1 MQPLITD
8 FLEYLQKERR
18 MSPHTVAAYD
28 HDLACFRTY
37 VLDHL
42 ELTSVE
48 DIDHH
53 DIRSWVISTLEDDGL
68 LPRTVNRRLSCLRSF
83 YRHLMSTGKV
93 VRNPMLKVTAL
104 KTRKALPLFME
115 QHQMDRLLD
124 DIHFGEGFPGLRDRL
139 IIELL
144 YNTGMRRAELIG
156 LRLADVDIY
165 NGQLKVL
172 GKRDKE
178 RIIPFSSSMS
188 ALLNTYMSQREEL
201 EPASGMGKL
210 DHLLI
215 KDDGSV
221 MTEGFVYQ
229 KVNKYLRLVTTVG
242 KKSPHVLRHTFATHM
257 LNNGADINAVKEL
270 LGHANLSATQV
281 YTHNTIEKLTRIHK
295 QAHPRA

>member
-1 MQPLITD
+1 MQALITD

-18 MSPHTVAAYD
+18 MSPHTVAAYA
-28 HDLACFRTY
+28 HDLRKFSLY
-37 VLDHL
+37 MEEQL
-42 ELTSVE
+42 ELVRLE
-48 DIDHH
+48 DIDHC
-53 DIRSWVISTLEDDGL
+53 DIRSWIISTLEDDGL
-68 LPRTVNRRLSCLRSF
+68 LQRSVNRRLSCLRSF
-83 YRHLMSTGKV
+83 YRHLMRTERIA
-93 VRNPMLKVTAL
+93 RNPMLKVTAL

-124 DIHFGEGFPGLRDRL
+124 DMDFGEGFPGMRDRL

-156 LRLADVDIY
+156 LKLADVDLY

-178 RIIPFSSSMS
+178 RMIPFGRN
-188 ALLNTYMSQREEL
+188 L
-201 EPASGMGKL
+201 GKL
-210 DHLLI
+210 LKEYMALREQLDAASDANDQLLLR
-215 KDDGSV
+215 DDGKV
-221 MTEGFVYQ
+221 MSEGFVYQ
-229 KVNKYLRLVTTVG
+229 KVNKYLRLVTTIG

-270 LGHANLSATQV
+270 LGHANLSATQI

>member
-1 MQPLITD
+1 MQALITD
-8 FLEYLQKERR
+8 FLDYLSKERR
-18 MSPHTVAAYD
+18 VSPHTVAAYT
-28 HDLACFRTY
+28 HDLGRFHTY
-37 VLDHL
+37 MKEHL
-42 ELTSVE
+42 EMERLE

-53 DIRSWVISTLEDDGL
+53 DIRSWVISTLEDEGL
-68 LPRTVNRRLSCLRSF
+68 QPRSVNRRLSCLRSF
-83 YRHLMSTGKV
+83 YRHMMRTGRVST
-93 VRNPMLKVTAL
+93 NPMLKVTAL

-124 DIHFGEGFPGLRDRL
+124 EMDFGEGFPGLRDRL

-156 LRLADVDIY
+156 LLTDDVDHY

-172 GKRDKE
+172 GKRDRE
-178 RIIPFSSSMS
+178 RMIPFGPGLGRLMKDYMALRDTLNVPTGSSDR
-188 ALLNTYMSQREEL
+188 LLLR
-201 EPASGMGKL
+201 
-210 DHLLI
+210 
-215 KDDGSV
+215 DDGTE

-229 KVNKYLRLVTTVG
+229 KVNKYLRLVTTIG

-257 LNNGADINAVKEL
+257 LNNGADINAVKEI
-270 LGHANLSATQV
+270 LGHANLSATQI

>member
-1 MQPLITD
+1 
-8 FLEYLQKERR
+8 
-18 MSPHTVAAYD
+18 MSPHTIAAYA
-28 HDLACFRTY
+28 HDLACFCTY
-37 VLDHL
+37 VSEHL
-42 ELTSVE
+42 ELTDLE

-53 DIRSWVISTLEDDGL
+53 DIRSWIISTLEDDGL

-83 YRHLMSTGKV
+83 YRYLISTEKV
-93 VRNPMLKVTAL
+93 PRNPMLKVTAL
-104 KTRKALPLFME
+104 KTRKALPIFME

-124 DIHFGEGFPGLRDRL
+124 DIHFGEGFSGLRDRL

-144 YNTGMRRAELIG
+144 YSTGMRRAELIG
-156 LRLADVDIY
+156 LKLADVDIY

-178 RIIPFSSSMS
+178 RIIPFSSSTS
-188 ALLNTYMSQREEL
+188 ALLNRYFTLRDDLAQRHET
-201 EPASGMGKL
+201 GKA
-210 DHLLI
+210 DRLLL
-215 KDDGSV
+215 KDDGTAV
-221 MTEGFVYQ
+221 TEGFVYQ

>member
-1 MQPLITD
+1 MQEMITD

-18 MSPHTVAAYD
+18 MSSHTVAAYA
-28 HDLACFRTY
+28 HDLRIFSTY
-37 VLDHL
+37 MEEQL
-42 ELTSVE
+42 ELSRLE

-53 DIRSWVISTLEDDGL
+53 DIRSWIISTLEDDGL
-68 LPRTVNRRLSCLRSF
+68 LPRSVNRRLSCLRSF
-83 YRHLMSTGKV
+83 FRHLMRTDKV
-93 VRNPMLKVTAL
+93 NRNPMLKVTAL
-104 KTRKALPLFME
+104 KTRKALPLFIE
-115 QHQMDRLLD
+115 QHQMDHLLD
-124 DIHFGEGFPGLRDRL
+124 DMDFGEGFPGLRDRL

-156 LRLADVDIY
+156 LKLADVDLY

-178 RIIPFSSSMS
+178 RMIPFGQPLGRIIREYLVLCESEAWSSR
-188 ALLNTYMSQREEL
+188 ATGRLLLR
-201 EPASGMGKL
+201 
-210 DHLLI
+210 
-215 KDDGSV
+215 DDGTE

-229 KVNKYLRLVTTVG
+229 KVNKYLRLVTTIG

-257 LNNGADINAVKEL
+257 LNNGADINAVKEI
-270 LGHANLSATQV
+270 LGHANLSATQI

>member
-1 MQPLITD
+1 MQALITD

-18 MSPHTVAAYD
+18 MSPHTVAAYA
-28 HDLACFRTY
+28 HDLRRFSLY
-37 VLDHL
+37 MEEQL
-42 ELTSVE
+42 ELVRLE

-53 DIRSWVISTLEDDGL
+53 DIRSWIISTLEDDGL
-68 LPRTVNRRLSCLRSF
+68 LPRSVNRRLSCLRSF
-83 YRHLMSTGKV
+83 YRHLMRMGHVT
-93 VRNPMLKVTAL
+93 RNPMLKVTAL

-124 DIHFGEGFPGLRDRL
+124 DMDFGEGFPGQRDRL

-156 LRLADVDIY
+156 LKFADVDLY

-178 RIIPFSSSMS
+178 RMIPFSPD
-188 ALLNTYMSQREEL
+188 L
-201 EPASGMGKL
+201 GKL
-210 DHLLI
+210 LKGYMMAREHAVVASDATDRLLLR
-215 KDDGSV
+215 DDGNV

-229 KVNKYLRLVTTVG
+229 KVNKYLRLVTTIG

-257 LNNGADINAVKEL
+257 LNNGADINAVKEI
-270 LGHANLSATQV
+270 LGHANLSATQI